1 MGRGFHCLSKSF
13 DEINFLTKTKKSSDR
28 TNRESKKSH
37 VHDHSVGLCVKI
49 VKKKEKRFFFHSGND
64 MISSLRPVQ
73 GKKIIW
79 KKQFVRETP
88 RLCCLLTFL
97 LDRKRP
103 SVCYIPPRDWSRKEE
118 KKWDPMFA
126 VSISW
131 LTKRLFAA
139 RAELRFRFTVWL
151 LKSVQPF
158 TWLSHFWLHFLM
170 PACGTVWFLCILLP
184 LVCLLIC
191 LAMIFKEIFSRIFCN
206 QTYECIK
213 SFQNRSLM
221 CQMVSLP
228 TLNLEIVL

>member
-1 MGRGFHCLSKSF
+1 VGRGFHCLSKSF
-13 DEINFLTKTKKSSDR
+13 DEINFLTKKKKSSDR

-49 VKKKEKRFFFHSGND
+49 VKKKEKRIFFHSGND

-139 RAELRFRFTVWL
+139 RAELSWDFDLQFDC
-151 LKSVQPF
+151 SNQF
-158 TWLSHFWLHFLM
+158 SHSPDYLTSDCTSSCL
-170 PACGTVWFLCILLP
+170 PACLRYCLISLYFASACLSTYMSCDDLQRNLFQNILQSN
-184 LVCLLIC
+184 IW
-191 LAMIFKEIFSRIFCN
+191 MHKIFS
-206 QTYECIK
+206 K
-213 SFQNRSLM
+213 
-221 CQMVSLP
+221 
-228 TLNLEIVL
+228 